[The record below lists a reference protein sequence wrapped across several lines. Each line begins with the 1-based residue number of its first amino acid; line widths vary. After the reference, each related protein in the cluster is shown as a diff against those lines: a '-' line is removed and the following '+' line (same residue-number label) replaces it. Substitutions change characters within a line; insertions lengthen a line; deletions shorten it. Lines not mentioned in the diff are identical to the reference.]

1 MKPRPEDM
9 LPATIF
15 IPVYNEEDILFK
27 NIERLV
33 SYLGRYFPLYEIM
46 IGSNGSTDSTV
57 KIGEKLQNSYPEVT
71 FFHISEKGVGRAF
84 KKGVSL
90 AAWDRIITVDADLTT
105 DLDFIPRA
113 GRLLDDY
120 DIVVGSK
127 KTGYQKRSAVR
138 LLGSSLFILFVRMLL
153 GLPYVDYS
161 IGAKA
166 YRKKTILKYLN
177 AIDHGSS
184 YVIEIIYKAWRNKA
198 KIIEIPVW
206 CEDARKSKFNL
217 LPEGVYRFS
226 NLFKLW
232 FSNSR

>member
-1 MKPRPEDM
+1 M

-33 SYLGRYFPLYEIM
+33 AYLSRHFPLYEIM
-46 IGSNGSTDSTV
+46 IGSNGSTDSTI
-57 KIGEKLQNSYPEVT
+57 KIGEKLQDSYQEIT
-71 FFHISEKGVGRAF
+71 FFHISEKGAGRAF
-84 KKGVSL
+84 KKGVAL
-90 AAWDRIITVDADLTT
+90 AAWDRIITVDVDLTT

-127 KTGYQKRSAVR
+127 KTGFQKRSTVR
-138 LLGSSLFILFVRMLL
+138 LLGSGLFILFVRILL

-166 YRKKTILKYLN
+166 YRKKTILRYLN
-177 AIDHGSS
+177 SIDYGSS
-184 YVIEIIYKAWRNKA
+184 YVIEIIYRAWCNTT

-206 CEDARKSKFNL
+206 CEDTRKSKFNL
-217 LPEGVYRFS
+217 LHEGVYRFS

-232 FSNSR
+232 FNSLDIKT